1 MWVKNEEESMTNY
14 LQKFNHLIVE
24 AKKSQGQTPLEGLRS
39 FVHFLK
45 EMKKILL
52 GCSQEERE
60 KVFMEFQNHQ
70 KDFEESLKGFQ
81 LTPEQMK
88 DPVLMDKL
96 KHQLDS
102 DEFKTLI
109 KEMSE
114 TLFEVVKIMAEGK
127 I

>member
-1 MWVKNEEESMTNY
+1 
-14 LQKFNHLIVE
+14 
-24 AKKSQGQTPLEGLRS
+24 
-39 FVHFLK
+39 
-45 EMKKILL
+45 LL